1 MTLEPYITPLHTHVM
16 KLLLAILFGML
27 SIQIASA
34 DKGTFVDE
42 IQFIQYLD
50 ENTALEEVR
59 NGNLDLYYYRISSD
73 RIDSVKSREGLQ
85 VYESTGG
92 SYSILI
98 NPAESEKFNPFSIK
112 EVRFAL
118 NYLVDR
124 KLIVNELMGG
134 YGTTMISNY
143 GPFDPDYLFIV
154 DELESFHFRYNPALA
169 EEMISKALTDAGA
182 KKIDGKWTF
191 DNKEIELIAFIRS
204 DDPVRKSIGEILSSE
219 LEKIGFKVIKDFGDL
234 NKAFV
239 NVYGSNPSD
248 MKWSFYTEGWGGRS
262 AFVKYDPLSLGQMY
276 SPWFSNMPGFNDPS
290 YWNYQNDYMDSLT
303 QKIYTGN
310 FSSSEERIDLFR
322 KATAEGIR
330 ESVRIFLASKI
341 DQYVVNEKIDGI
353 INDFGAG
360 VPSRFTPINART
372 DSNSLTIGVKQ
383 IYQGAWNPV
392 MGISDIYS
400 RQIWD
405 ALYDPGVFKHPYTGN
420 TIPIRTNF
428 TVETAGPAG
437 KLDVPENAI
446 TWDPKLQKWSTVKAG
461 TQATSKVIFDLE
473 FSKWHHGMQMDMN
486 DVLHSLYFTLEWG
499 SEQQEDDKTF
509 DAEYTPRAA
518 QTVQTLIGVRPV
530 DENTLEV
537 YVDYWHFDEAEIAD
551 WASLWSSEPWE
562 LMTAMEQAVIDG
574 KVSFSRSGSVSKNVN
589 WLSLIV
595 PNDAKII
602 RQYLL
607 DFKDSGFEPPA
618 LATFDLPHSYFDSRY
633 DASIKWIDE
642 YNHAIISNGPFYLK
656 SYSPESRTITIKAFA
671 DESYPFE
678 AGHWQE
684 FEKIKFPKIVQ
695 VDIPDV
701 IKKGDILTIPISTQD
716 TSKID
721 YFFTNSQGDSVASGT
736 QLVDFGKTILTLSEE
751 QTDKFGIGANDLKVF
766 AVSESVLRPDI
777 YSVSFLAV
785 SDSTQL
791 PEMSLTDIQN
801 AEEKNEYVSITA
813 IVIGIIIVASILYL
827 RRSRKKSQIVR
838 K

>member
-1 MTLEPYITPLHTHVM
+1 M

-154 DELESFHFRYNPALA
+154 DELESFHFKYNPALA

-219 LEKIGFKVIKDFGDL
+219 LEKIGFKVVKDLGDL

-310 FSSSEERIDLFR
+310 FSSAEERIDLFR

-341 DQYVVNEKIDGI
+341 DQYVVNEKVDGI

-420 TIPIRTNF
+420 TIPIRTDF
-428 TVETAGPAG
+428 KVETAGPGG
-437 KLDVPENAI
+437 KLNVPEDTI
-446 TWDPKLQKWSTVKAG
+446 KWDPKLQKWKTVKAG
-461 TQATSKVIFDLE
+461 TQATSKVIFDLK

-574 KVSFSRSGSVSKNVN
+574 KVSFSRSGSVSKGVN

-595 PNDAKII
+595 PNDAEII

-607 DFKDSGFEPPA
+607 EFKDSSFEPPA
-618 LATFDLPHSYFDSRY
+618 LATFDLSHSYFDSRY

-642 YNHAIISNGPFYLK
+642 YNHAVISNGPFYLE
-656 SYSPESRTITIKAFA
+656 SYSPESRTISIKAFA

-716 TSKID
+716 ASKID
-721 YFFTNSQGDSVASGT
+721 YFFTNSQGDSVATGT

-777 YSVSFLAV
+777 YGVSFLAV

-791 PEMSLTDIQN
+791 PEIPLTDIQN
-801 AEEKNEYVSITA
+801 AEEKNEYVSIAA
-813 IVIGIIIVASILYL
+813 IVIGIIIVVPILYL

-838 K
+838 I

>member
-1 MTLEPYITPLHTHVM
+1 MTFEPYITAIHMHVM
-16 KLLLAILFGML
+16 KLLFVVLFGMI

-59 NGNLDLYYYRISSD
+59 NGHLDLYYYRISSD
-73 RIDSVKSREGLQ
+73 RIDSVKSREGLK
-85 VYESTGG
+85 VFESTGG

-98 NPAESEKFNPFSIK
+98 NPAESDNFNPFSIK

-154 DELESFHFRYNPALA
+154 DELESFHFRYNPTLA
-169 EEMISKALTDAGA
+169 DEIISKALTNAGA

-191 DNKEIELIAFIRS
+191 DNKQIELTAFIRS
-204 DDPVRKSIGEILSSE
+204 DDPIRKSIGEILSSE

-262 AFVKYDPLSLGQMY
+262 AFVKYDPVGLGQMY

-290 YWNYQNDYMDSLT
+290 YWTYQNEYMDSLT
-303 QKIYTGN
+303 QKIYAGN
-310 FSSSEERIDLFR
+310 FSSAQERIDLIR
-322 KATAEGIR
+322 KATVEGVN

-341 DQYVVNEKIDGI
+341 DQYVVNENVDGV

-360 VPSRFTPINART
+360 VPTRFTPINART

-392 MGISDIYS
+392 MGISDTYS

-405 ALYDPGVFKHPYTGN
+405 TLYDPGVFKHPYTGD

-437 KLDVPENAI
+437 KLDVPSDAI
-446 TWDPKLQKWSTVKAG
+446 IWDPILQKWSAVKPG
-461 TQATSKVIFDLE
+461 TQATSKVTFDLTL
-473 FSKWHHGMQMDMN
+473 SKWHNGIQMDMN
-486 DVLHSLYFTLEWG
+486 DLLHSLYFTMEWG
-499 SEQQEDDKTF
+499 SEQQENDKTF
-509 DAEYTPRAA
+509 DTEFTPRAS
-518 QTVQTLIGVRPV
+518 QTVQTLIGVRPI
-530 DENTLEV
+530 DENTIEV
-537 YVDYWHFDEAEIAD
+537 YVDYWHFDKAEIAD

-562 LMTAMEQAVIDG
+562 LMAAMEQAVIDG

-602 RQYLL
+602 RQYLV
-607 DFKDSGFEPPA
+607 DFKDSRFVPPA
-618 LATFDLPHSYFDSRY
+618 LASFDLPQSYFDSRY
-633 DASIKWIDE
+633 DASIKWIDK
-642 YNHAIISNGPFYLK
+642 YNHAVISNGPFYLK
-656 SYSPESRTITIKAFA
+656 SYSPESRTITIEAF
-671 DESYPFE
+671 DDDSYPFE

-701 IKKGDILTIPISTQD
+701 IKKGDILEIPIFTQD
-716 TSKID
+716 ASKID
-721 YFFTNSQGDSVASGT
+721 YFFTNSKGDSVTSGT
-736 QLVDFGKTILTLSEE
+736 QLVDFGKTILTLSKKE
-751 QTDKFGIGANDLKVF
+751 TARFGTGANDLKVF

-777 YSVSFLAV
+777 YSGSFLAV
-785 SDSTQL
+785 NDSPQM
-791 PEMSLTDIQN
+791 PEIPNTDLQN
-801 AEEKNEYVSITA
+801 AEEKNEYISLFA
-813 IVIGIIIVASILYL
+813 IVLGIIIVISILYL
-827 RRSRKKSQIVR
+827 RHSRKKLQIV
-838 K
+838 KK

>member
-1 MTLEPYITPLHTHVM
+1 MHVM
-16 KLLLAILFGML
+16 KLLFVVLFGMI
-27 SIQIASA
+27 SIHIALA

-73 RIDSVKSREGLQ
+73 RIDSIKSREGLK
-85 VYESTGG
+85 VFESTGG
-92 SYSILI
+92 SYSILL

-112 EVRFAL
+112 EIRFAL

-134 YGTTMISNY
+134 YGTTMTSNY

-154 DELESFHFRYNPALA
+154 DELESFHFRYNPTLA
-169 EEMISKALTDAGA
+169 EEIISKALTNAGA

-204 DDPVRKSIGEILSSE
+204 DDPIRKSIGEILSSE

-262 AFVKYDPLSLGQMY
+262 AFVKYDPVGLGQMY

-290 YWNYQNDYMDSLT
+290 YWTYQNEYLDSLT
-303 QKIYTGN
+303 QKIYAGN
-310 FSSSEERIDLFR
+310 FSSAEERIDLIR
-322 KATAEGIR
+322 KATVEGVN

-341 DQYVVNEKIDGI
+341 DQYVVNENVNGV

-360 VPSRFTPINART
+360 VPTRFTPINARS

-392 MGISDIYS
+392 MGISDTYS

-405 ALYDPGVFKHPYTGN
+405 TLYDPGVFKHPYTGD

-428 TVETAGPAG
+428 TVETAGPDG
-437 KLDVPENAI
+437 KLDVPEDAI
-446 TWDPKLQKWSTVKAG
+446 IWDPKLHTWNTVKPG
-461 TQATSKVIFDLE
+461 TQATSKVTFDLTL
-473 FSKWHHGMQMDMN
+473 SKWHNGIQMDMN
-486 DVLHSLYFTLEWG
+486 DLLHSLYFTMEWG
-499 SEQQEDDKTF
+499 SEQQENDKTF
-509 DAEYTPRAA
+509 DTEFTPRAL
-518 QTVQTLIGVRPV
+518 QTVQTLIGVRPI
-530 DENTLEV
+530 DEKTIEV

-595 PNDAKII
+595 PNDAEII
-602 RQYLL
+602 RQYLVE
-607 DFKDSGFEPPA
+607 FKNSSFVPSA
-618 LATFDLPHSYFDSRY
+618 LASFDLPQSYFDSRY
-633 DASIKWIDE
+633 DASIKWIDK
-642 YNHAIISNGPFYLK
+642 YHHAVISNGPFYLK
-656 SYSPESRTITIKAFA
+656 SYSPESRTITIEAFA
-671 DESYPFE
+671 DKSYPYE

-684 FEKIKFPKIVQ
+684 FEKIKFPKIVK

-701 IKKGDILTIPISTQD
+701 IKKGDILTIPIYTQD
-716 TSKID
+716 ASKID
-721 YFFTNSQGDSVASGT
+721 YFFTNSQGDSVTSGT
-736 QLVDFGKTILTLSEE
+736 QFVDFGKTILTLSEE
-751 QTDKFGIGANDLKVF
+751 QTDKFGTGANDLKVF

-785 SDSTQL
+785 NDSPKL
-791 PEMSLTDIQN
+791 PEIPYTDNQI
-801 AEEKNEYVSITA
+801 AEEKNEYISLAA

-827 RRSRKKSQIVR
+827 RHSRKKLQIV
-838 K
+838 KK

>member
-1 MTLEPYITPLHTHVM
+1 M

-42 IQFIQYLD
+42 IKFIQYLD

-154 DELESFHFRYNPALA
+154 DELESFHFKYNPALA

-219 LEKIGFKVIKDFGDL
+219 LEKIGFKVVKDFGDL

-310 FSSSEERIDLFR
+310 FSSAEERIDLFR

-341 DQYVVNEKIDGI
+341 DQYVVNEKVDGI

-420 TIPIRTNF
+420 TIPIRTDF
-428 TVETAGPAG
+428 KVETAGPGG
-437 KLDVPENAI
+437 KLNVPEDAI
-446 TWDPKLQKWSTVKAG
+446 TWDPKLQKWKTVKAG
-461 TQATSKVIFDLE
+461 TQATSKVIFDLK

-574 KVSFSRSGSVSKNVN
+574 KVSFSRSGSVSKGVN

-595 PNDAKII
+595 PNDAEII

-607 DFKDSGFEPPA
+607 EFKDSSFEPPA
-618 LATFDLPHSYFDSRY
+618 LATFDLSHSYFDSRY

-642 YNHAIISNGPFYLK
+642 YNHAVISNGPFYLE
-656 SYSPESRTITIKAFA
+656 SYSPESRTISIKAFA

-716 TSKID
+716 ASKID
-721 YFFTNSQGDSVASGT
+721 YFFTNSQGDSVATGT

-777 YSVSFLAV
+777 YGVSFLAV

-791 PEMSLTDIQN
+791 PEIPLTDIQN
-801 AEEKNEYVSITA
+801 AEEKNEYVSIAA
-813 IVIGIIIVASILYL
+813 IVIGIIIVVPILYL

-838 K
+838 I

>member
-1 MTLEPYITPLHTHVM
+1 M

-248 MKWSFYTEGWGGRS
+248 MKWNFYTEGWGGRS
-262 AFVKYDPLSLGQMY
+262 AFVKYDPVSLGQMY

-310 FSSSEERIDLFR
+310 FSSAEERIDLFR
-322 KATAEGIR
+322 KATAEGVR

-405 ALYDPGVFKHPYTGN
+405 ALYDPGVFKHPYTGD
-420 TIPIRTNF
+420 TIPIRTDF
-428 TVETAGPAG
+428 TVETAGPVG
-437 KLDVPENAI
+437 KLDVPEDAI
-446 TWDPKLQKWSTVKAG
+446 TWDPKLQKWNMVKPG
-461 TQATSKVIFDLE
+461 TQATSKVIFDLK
-473 FSKWHHGMQMDMN
+473 FSKWHNGMQMDMN

-562 LMTAMEQAVIDG
+562 LMIAMEQAVIDG

-595 PNDAKII
+595 PNDAELI
-602 RQYLL
+602 RHYLL
-607 DFKDSGFEPPA
+607 EFKDSGFEPPA

-695 VDIPDV
+695 VDIPNV

-716 TSKID
+716 ASKID

-791 PEMSLTDIQN
+791 PEMSLTDIQS
-801 AEEKNEYVSITA
+801 AEEKNEYVSIAT
-813 IVIGIIIVASILYL
+813 IVIGIIIVVSILYL